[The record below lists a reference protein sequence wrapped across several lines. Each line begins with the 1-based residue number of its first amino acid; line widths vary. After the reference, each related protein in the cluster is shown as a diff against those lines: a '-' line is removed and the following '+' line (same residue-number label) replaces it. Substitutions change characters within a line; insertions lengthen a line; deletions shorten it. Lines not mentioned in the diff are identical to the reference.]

1 VTPHLGSFILR
12 RAVSAIVLVLV
23 VSSAAV
29 ILARLAPGDHLSEF
43 ELTPAQIA
51 AERHRLGLDAPL
63 YVQYFGWLRRVARF
77 DLGEST
83 RYPGR
88 KVRDLIAERIG
99 NTAMLGL
106 AALVLAT
113 ALGIPLGV
121 LSATNRRGPLA
132 LTTRGVSIVLLALPP
147 VILSLGLLFLAST
160 TGWFPVGGLPSSGG
174 AEAMLRHLVLP
185 VLALGLP
192 VAATLE
198 RLQSRAMGDALRH
211 PSVQAA
217 RARGIP
223 QRRVVWSHAL
233 RLSLTPVL
241 AVYGVIAATLISGS
255 FAVEYV
261 MTWPGLGRLLYDG
274 LIARDANVVAGCA
287 ATGAA
292 VLATGILLAD
302 VALAAADPRVA
313 DQR

>member
-1 VTPHLGSFILR
+1 MPPLGSFILR
-12 RAVSAIVLVLV
+12 RAVSAIVLVMV
-23 VSSAAV
+23 VSSSAV
-29 ILARLAPGDHLSEF
+29 ILSRLAPGDHLSEF

-63 YVQYFGWLRRVARF
+63 YVQYFGWLGRFARF

-88 KVRDLIAERIG
+88 RVGDLIGERIG
-99 NTAMLGL
+99 NTAILGT
-106 AALVLAT
+106 AALALAT

-121 LSATNRRGPLA
+121 LSATSRRAPVA
-132 LTTRGVSIVLLALPP
+132 MATRGVSIVLLALPP
-147 VILSLGLLFLAST
+147 VILSLGLLFLASR
-160 TGWFPVGGLPSSGG
+160 TGWFPVGGLPSSGDPG
-174 AEAMLRHLVLP
+174 AMLHHLVLP

-192 VAATLE
+192 VAGTLE
-198 RLQSRAMGDALRH
+198 RLQSRAMADALRH

-217 RARGIP
+217 RARGLP

-292 VLATGILLAD
+292 VLAIGIFLAD
-302 VALAAADPRVA
+302 VALAVADPRVA
-313 DQR
+313 DRR

>member
-12 RAVSAIVLVLV
+12 RAVAAIVLVLV

-51 AERHRLGLDAPL
+51 AERHRLGLDAPVYL
-63 YVQYFGWLRRVARF
+63 QYLGWLRRFARF

-88 KVRDLIAERIG
+88 RVSDLIAERIG
-99 NTAMLGL
+99 NTAVLGIS
-106 AALVLAT
+106 ALVLAT

-121 LSATNRRGPLA
+121 LSATSRRAPIA
-132 LTTRGVSIVLLALPP
+132 MATRGASIVLLALPP
-147 VILSLGLLFLAST
+147 VILSLGLLFLASR
-160 TGWFPVGGLPSSGG
+160 TGWFPVGGLPSDGG
-174 AEAMLRHLVLP
+174 ASAALHHLILP

-198 RLQSRAMGDALRH
+198 RLQSRAMSDALRH
-211 PSVQAA
+211 PSMQAA
-217 RARGIP
+217 RARGLS
-223 QRRVVWSHAL
+223 RARVVWSHAL

-274 LIARDANVVAGCA
+274 LIARDANLVAGCA

-292 VLATGILLAD
+292 VLAIGIFLSD
-302 VALAAADPRVA
+302 VALAAVDPRIA
-313 DQR
+313 DRR

>member
-1 VTPHLGSFILR
+1 MTPHLGSFILR
-12 RAVSAIVLVLV
+12 RAVSAIILVLV

-43 ELTPAQIA
+43 ELTPARIA

-63 YVQYFGWLRRVARF
+63 YVQYFAWLQRFARF

-88 KVRDLIAERIG
+88 RVSGLIAERIG
-99 NTAMLGL
+99 NTAALGV
-106 AALVLAT
+106 AALILAT

-121 LSATNRRGPLA
+121 VSATTRRGPLA
-132 LTTRGVSIVLLALPP
+132 LTTSGVSIALLALPP
-147 VILSLGLLFLAST
+147 VVLSLGLLFLASK
-160 TGWFPVGGLPSSGG
+160 TGWFPVGGLPSNGG
-174 AEAMLRHLVLP
+174 AAAFFHHLVLP

-198 RLQSRAMGDALRH
+198 RLQSRAMADALRH

-223 QRRVVWSHAL
+223 QARLVWSHAL

-292 VLATGILLAD
+292 VLATGIFLAD

-313 DQR
+313 DRR